1 MPLYQI
7 DANNLKPIKK
17 TEFKY
22 ERDLQKLTEN
32 NLEEVFN
39 LKFVASEFQLDNLR
53 IDTLAFN
60 EETNSFVIIEHKKS
74 KNYSVIDQG
83 YSYLSLLLNNKA
95 EFVLK
100 YNQKFNTNYG
110 KEDIDFTQSKI
121 MFIVPN
127 YTTYQLKSIE
137 FNDLAFELW
146 RVAKYSN
153 NTVLYDKLNISEN
166 KASIK
171 EVKTTNKKEDVNK
184 EIIKYTEEMCFN
196 NKPDNIKELYEN
208 LKERILNEFEDIE
221 IVATKLYI
229 VFKTSNKIII
239 SIEAFKGQLKGWIN
253 LKNTKL
259 IDPFNKTRD
268 VSNIGHHGIGDYEM
282 KIANDE
288 DIDYFISL
296 FKQAYKEIMKFT

>member
-1 MPLYQI
+1 MSLYQI
-7 DANNLKPIKK
+7 NTNHLKPIKK

-22 ERDLQKLTEN
+22 EKDLQKLTEN
-32 NLEEVFN
+32 NLEELFN

-60 EETNSFVIIEHKKS
+60 EETNSFVIIEYKKG

-121 MFIVPN
+121 MFIAPS

-146 RVAKYSN
+146 KVTKYSN
-153 NTVLYDKLNISEN
+153 NTVLYDKINISDN

-171 EVKTTNKKEDVNK
+171 EVKTTNQKEKVDK

-229 VFKTSNKIII
+229 VFKTNNKIVV
-239 SIEAFKGQLKGWIN
+239 SMEPFKAQLKCWIN
-253 LKNTKL
+253 LKDSDLNDYYK
-259 IDPFNKTRD
+259 KTRD
-268 VSNIGHHGIGDYEM
+268 VSNIGHHGIGDYEI
-282 KIANDE
+282 KIVNDE

-296 FKQAYKEIMKFT
+296 FKQAYKEKL